1 MIIAVLSDVHGNLA
15 ALEAVLADIEAVL
28 ADRSAPA
35 PEKWVH
41 LGDAIG
47 YGPQPDEAVR
57 RLHGLG
63 AVCLRGN
70 HEAALLDPAARQRL
84 NPQLRA
90 SFGITEDLLSAEA
103 KRIVAAWPKSV
114 ALAGARFVHGCPPD
128 EVETYLF
135 EQSDQALRQAMDR
148 TPEPI
153 AFTGHTHDLELI
165 RISPDRVDRTE
176 LAAGT
181 IRLAAGERT
190 IINIG
195 SVGQPRDG
203 DNRAKYA
210 IYDSEAMTVE
220 IRSTAYDV
228 KTTADLIEQRG
239 LPSVYARRLW

>member
-15 ALEAVLADIEAVL
+15 ALEAVLADRA
-28 ADRSAPA
+28 ASAPD
-35 PEKWVH
+35 KWVH

-63 AVCLRGN
+63 AICLKGN
-70 HEAALLDPAARQRL
+70 HEAALLNRAARRRL
-84 NPQLRA
+84 NPQLRG
-90 SFGITEDLLSAEA
+90 SFKITENLLSTEA
-103 KRIVAAWPKSV
+103 KRIVAAWPEF
-114 ALAGARFVHGCPPD
+114 ADLAGARFVHGCPPD
-128 EVETYLF
+128 RVEAYLF
-135 EQSDQALRQAMDR
+135 EQSGQALRRAMDL
-148 TPEPI
+148 TSVPI
-153 AFTGHTHDLELI
+153 AFVGHTHDLELI
-165 RISPDRVDRTE
+165 RIGPDRVDRTDPP
-176 LAAGT
+176 AGK
-181 IRLAAGERT
+181 IDLPPGEKT

-210 IYDSEAMTVE
+210 VYDSAAMTVE
-220 IRSTAYDV
+220 IRSIAYDI